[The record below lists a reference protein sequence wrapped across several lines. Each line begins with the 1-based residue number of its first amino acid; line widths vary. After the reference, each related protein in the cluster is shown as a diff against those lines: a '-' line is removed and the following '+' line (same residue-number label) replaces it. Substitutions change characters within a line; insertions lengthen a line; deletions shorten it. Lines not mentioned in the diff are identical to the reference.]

1 MDRRMDLRPDQKNS
15 TMIKP
20 KHSAALILVALATL
34 CAAMWLR
41 R

>member
-1 MDRRMDLRPDQKNS
+1 VDGRLDLRTDPKNS
-15 TMIKP
+15 TMKP
-20 KHSAALILVALATL
+20 KHSAALILVAIATL

>member
-1 MDRRMDLRPDQKNS
+1 MDGRLDLRPDKKNS

-20 KHSAALILVALATL
+20 KHSAALILVAIATL
-34 CAAMWLR
+34 CAVAWLR